1 MIQGKLNVKHIPP
14 PEHIRLIL
22 SEVDSLSTL
31 GDLLPLTDPLFAVF
45 CSVKCPA
52 SIILKTY
59 DLAQRLKDHKTPV
72 ISGFHSPVEQEM
84 LVTLLR
90 GEVPIIVCPARS
102 IDKMRIPAHW
112 KPHIE
117 NGRMGIVSPFPDHLR
132 RATQESAATRNHLV
146 AALASQVFIAYAE
159 PGGKTEAF
167 ARTLI
172 ADGVDVRTFD
182 TEQTQNLLE
191 SGAKTLDL

>member
-1 MIQGKLNVKHIPP
+1 
-14 PEHIRLIL
+14 
-22 SEVDSLSTL
+22 
-31 GDLLPLTDPLFAVF
+31 AVF

-102 IDKMRIPAHW
+102 IAKMRIPAHW

-117 NGRMGIVSPFPDHLR
+117 NGRMAIVSPFPDHLR
-132 RATQESAATRNHLV
+132 RATQESAATRNRLV
-146 AALASQVFIAYAE
+146 AAMASQVFIA
-159 PGGKTEAF
+159 
-167 ARTLI
+167 
-172 ADGVDVRTFD
+172 
-182 TEQTQNLLE
+182 
-191 SGAKTLDL
+191 

>member
-1 MIQGKLNVKHIPP
+1 MPGIRIIPSP
-14 PEHIRLIL
+14 NTLRYLPQTAQLFIIGEP
-22 SEVDSLSTL
+22 SLLEQPTL
-31 GDLLPLTDPLFAVF
+31 ALF

-90 GEVPIIVCPARS
+90 GEAPIIVCPARS
-102 IDKMRIPAHW
+102 IDKMRILAHW

-117 NGRMGIVSPFPDHLR
+117 NGRMAIVSPFSDHLR
-132 RATQESAATRNHLV
+132 RATQESATIRNRLV
-146 AALASQVFIAYAE
+146 AVMASQVFIAYAE

-167 ARTLI
+167 ARALI

-182 TEQTQNLLE
+182 TEQTHNLLE
-191 SGAKTLDL
+191 SGAKILEL